1 MQKEESSNLEYQ
13 TFKQSAGRKTDT
25 YLRWNLLKRADNNSQ
40 LNKVLAKSGDELS
53 HKSTEALEE
62 DTLGA
67 QARVKDVVKNGVT
80 DKDVLEKSILN
91 NKVLD
96 AEENTK
102 NKGSISSNKA
112 KSGSIFDV
120 LKSKR
125 EHSASIC
132 TPQNDVKDTSAS
144 SNEQIQHI
152 NFSLRSQKIHSQ
164 QTSSDLKQRVQA
176 LKEKEEKKLSEPNTE
191 VIDDAKDKTDA
202 EDNAKSELNH
212 EDIALVSHNKATTQA
227 TYNIFNTLHK
237 KNSALIIPKAQASVS
252 SVNEILSKK
261 NNSQKPTAIV
271 KSVSKHIDFSL
282 QAKQLQAK
290 QRSLE
295 LKKSAHALKN
305 KTKISDLL
313 DPKGSGSSSLN
324 NNIYKKL
331 QVKSNVAAIQDMPI
345 IAKPRPEVSSSNAS
359 IADIL
364 KGDKQ
369 AKRLTISKHEAEH
382 ISFSLLNKAK
392 ESAQRSQ
399 ELRRNT
405 QSTSSPSSIMRALA
419 NTNDTSQSA
428 SKPLVQ
434 NTQDTNVNCNS
445 FKANLNLQHG
455 DFSSLF
461 TCKQNSTSIQ
471 NEDSLQNIF
480 HRIESCQ

>member
-40 LNKVLAKSGDELS
+40 LNKVLAKSSDELS
-53 HKSTEALEE
+53 HKSTEAFEE
-62 DTLGA
+62 EALGA
-67 QARVKDVVKNGVT
+67 QTLVKDVEKNGVT
-80 DKDVLEKSILN
+80 DKDILEKSILN
-91 NKVLD
+91 NNVLD
-96 AEENTK
+96 AEENTY
-102 NKGSISSNKA
+102 NKGSISSDKA

-125 EHSASIC
+125 EHSTSVC
-132 TPQNDVKDTSAS
+132 TPQNDVKDTSAN

-164 QTSSDLKQRVQA
+164 QTSSALKQRVQA

-191 VIDDAKDKTDA
+191 VVDDTRDEIDA
-202 EDNAKSELNH
+202 EDKAKSDLNN
-212 EDIALVSHNKATTQA
+212 EVNASVSCNKSATPA
-227 TYNIFNTLHK
+227 TYNIFNTLQQ

-261 NNSQKPTAIV
+261 NSQKPTIV

-305 KTKISDLL
+305 NTKISDLL

-331 QVKSNVAAIQDMPI
+331 QAKSNVAAIQDMPI
-345 IAKPRPEVSSSNAS
+345 IAKPRPEMSSSNAS

-419 NTNDTSQSA
+419 NTNDFAQST